1 MEENSGQAQGNR
13 RLKWTDEINSTL
25 LECKRKAVLMTKSNA
40 PEAMDG
46 NHKKGYMEIM
56 KELWDQHGYEYLAI
70 PRKNLQNQAARLE
83 KSLGNAANNIL
94 DKVGR
99 QQGDET
105 KRNNDENIENM
116 ANIDNISTE
125 ENANQ
130 LENGMNL
137 HSIHS
142 TTPMGFTENQ
152 LTVEARAL
160 KEKASQMFEFV
171 YSQPGDYGAREIDTR
186 TKEKPTKRDIENINI
201 VVGEIINQH
210 ILSPVEDP
218 FILQSMDC

>member
-1 MEENSGQAQGNR
+1 M
-13 RLKWTDEINSTL
+13 KPKEITIKIS
-25 LECKRKAVLMTKSNA
+25 
-40 PEAMDG
+40 
-46 NHKKGYMEIM
+46 
-56 KELWDQHGYEYLAI
+56 
-70 PRKNLQNQAARLE
+70 KNY
-83 KSLGNAANNIL
+83 
-94 DKVGR
+94 
-99 QQGDET
+99 
-105 KRNNDENIENM
+105 M

-152 LTVEARAL
+152 LTVEAHAL

-171 YSQPGDYGAREIDTR
+171 YSQPGDYRAREIDTR

-210 ILSPVEDP
+210 TITSGRSFYTSVHGLLIVH
-218 FILQSMDC
+218 FIRLWPLFCC

>member
-1 MEENSGQAQGNR
+1 MSHSEGNQTYIFIVSFHLSLMDNLNMEENSGQAQGNR

-99 QQGDET
+99 RQGDET
-105 KRNNDENIENM
+105 KRNK
-116 ANIDNISTE
+116 ISKIW
-125 ENANQ
+125 Q
-130 LENGMNL
+130 ILIIFRQRKML
-137 HSIHS
+137 IS
-142 TTPMGFTENQ
+142 
-152 LTVEARAL
+152 L
-160 KEKASQMFEFV
+160 KME
-171 YSQPGDYGAREIDTR
+171 
-186 TKEKPTKRDIENINI
+186 
-201 VVGEIINQH
+201 
-210 ILSPVEDP
+210 
-218 FILQSMDC
+218 